1 MTGLAVHG
9 SEFRPNEIQAHHDL
23 SHDGIEKQ
31 PDSVTR
37 FDFRMYLAGDGAGLQ
52 QPIAKIGLMGFMHW
66 YQHLICANEP
76 LPMLRCTTVECRKF
90 GRILQLVLPL
100 VAVGCDCNP
109 VHPCRQGDAFSGWMP
124 S

>member
-1 MTGLAVHG
+1 MAQLPADRIH
-9 SEFRPNEIQAHHDL
+9 AHHDL

-31 PDSVTR
+31 PDSVRR
-37 FDFRMYLAGDGAGLQ
+37 FGFAMYLAGGGAGLQ
-52 QPIAKIGLMGFMHW
+52 QPIAKIEAKQIRHW

-76 LPMLRCTTVECRKF
+76 LPMLRCTTVEYRKF

-100 VAVGCDCNP
+100 VAIDRDCDP

-124 S
+124 STFQNVM